1 MRRISSAIPYSIFP
15 ILAAR
20 LRWLP
25 ATLFVAAVPVFLI
38 TASVSWAFNNLGLYE
53 DGFDKYRISSR
64 SGITEDDLRQVAAGL
79 RGYFNSGVEPLSIRT
94 RIFGAEREL
103 FNDKEVHHMRDV
115 KRLVWGVYLLAAV
128 SAAYLLANIAVGFA
142 SRRSAYLPTL
152 ACRAAWGGGVT
163 VAPAHP
169 VRPAGDGGLRRPVPA
184 LSPDQL
190 RQRFLAARP
199 PKGLPRAP
207 ISSKLLVRR
216 DPLVRAAGDRGGG
229 GPGPGWGRVPDIPPS
244 PRNPFNRP
252 QLTNNKKGQAMP
264 APENPSQTRRALRPL
279 RSKITYAPWRSTRR
293 KTPSDRSRSLRR
305 NSRPRREAGGGPG
318 RRTARLH
325 RPGRPWRTPRWPAW
339 RVVRSWDSRPQRRS
353 SAGAFQTCGCK

>member
-15 ILAAR
+15 ILTAR

-25 ATLFVAAVPVFLI
+25 AALFVAAVPVFLI

-79 RGYFNSGVEPLSIRT
+79 RGYFNSGAEPLSIRT

-163 VAPAHP
+163 VALLLLFGLLATVAFDALFLLFHRISFANDFWQLDPRKDYLVLLFPQNFWFDATLWFAL
-169 VRPAGDGGLRRPVPA
+169 RAIGAGLRA
-184 LSPDQL
+184 L
-190 RQRFLAARP
+190 A
-199 PKGLPRAP
+199 
-207 ISSKLLVRR
+207 LV
-216 DPLVRAAGDRGGG
+216 GGG
-229 GPGPGWGRVPDIPPS
+229 YLIYR
-244 PRNPFNRP
+244 R
-252 QLTNNKKGQAMP
+252 
-264 APENPSQTRRALRPL
+264 RRATL
-279 RSKITYAPWRSTRR
+279 SN
-293 KTPSDRSRSLRR
+293 DR
-305 NSRPRREAGGGPG
+305 N
-318 RRTARLH
+318 
-325 RPGRPWRTPRWPAW
+325 
-339 RVVRSWDSRPQRRS
+339 
-353 SAGAFQTCGCK
+353 